1 MINLHDT
8 KLTVSPLCLGTGS
21 YGTGID
27 EATSFALMDR
37 FVELGGN
44 VLDTANVYGKWGI
57 EKTNTSEQIIGKW
70 LKANGNCKNIVLCS
84 KGCHYE
90 MDTPHIQRV
99 TPEALWQDLAESMET
114 LGVDSIDLQYL
125 HRDNPAVP
133 VGEMVDALHE
143 AVHKGLV
150 RHVGVSNWTAER
162 IIAAQDYARNKYG
175 IERFLV
181 ADQMMWN
188 LAIPN
193 RAEPAGPYTLA
204 MNDALFAFHQR
215 SGMAVFAY
223 SSQANGFFS
232 KALQPDFETNPA
244 YDGIKRAF
252 LNEETNRRVELV
264 RAIAAET
271 GFDGTQI
278 ALAWL
283 LNQPIVT
290 VPIIGCRTVEQLES
304 SFGALDAG
312 LKEVVVEKLKM
323 EGHRP

>member
-1 MINLHDT
+1 MIPLPHT
-8 KLTVSPLCLGTGS
+8 SLSVSPLSLGTGS

-27 EATSFALMDR
+27 ERTAFALLDSY
-37 FVELGGN
+37 VELGGN
-44 VLDTANVYGKWGI
+44 VLDTANVYGKWGV
-57 EKTNTSEQIIGKW
+57 EKTNTSEQIIGRW
-70 LKANGNCKNIVLCS
+70 LKANHNRNELVLCT

-99 TPEALWQDLAESMET
+99 TPEALRQDLAESMQS
-114 LGVDSIDLQYL
+114 LSADSIDLYYL

-143 AVHKGLV
+143 AVHKGWV
-150 RHVGVSNWTAER
+150 HHVGVSNWTAER
-162 IIAAQDYARNKYG
+162 IIAAQDYARSQYG

-188 LAIPN
+188 LAVPN

-204 MNDALFAFHQR
+204 MNEALFALHQR
-215 SGMAVFAY
+215 SGMAVFVY

-232 KALQPDFETNPA
+232 KALRDDFETNPA
-244 YDGIKRAF
+244 FNGVKAAF
-252 LNEETNRRVELV
+252 LNEETQRRVELV
-264 RAIAAET
+264 RQISQET

-283 LNQPIVT
+283 LNQPVVT

-312 LKEVVVEKLKM
+312 LREVVAEKMNRSL
-323 EGHRP
+323 